1 MCLGSNVPLE
11 MFTRG
16 SNPTIKDSTTRVLY
30 SISSLDA
37 RRVDGTGS
45 PLFFSTWASFRRF
58 YFDVA
63 RRSRRL
69 RPERPAS
76 VDRCCNRIRYR
87 YVVKLVTVYPA
98 SLLRLRI
105 ARFVGHETEAKTPL
119 CIYDPIKR
127 TVRRN
132 IYIFPRSTRTSRNS
146 LAGFYRDSC
155 DCSTFRECSILA
167 TGLTFRRGRTLDD

>member
-1 MCLGSNVPLE
+1 MC
-11 MFTRG
+11 TRG

-132 IYIFPRSTRTSRNS
+132 IYISSIDPNVTQFSGWLLSRLLRLFHFPRVFHSRH
-146 LAGFYRDSC
+146 GFNV
-155 DCSTFRECSILA
+155 
-167 TGLTFRRGRTLDD
+167 